1 MAELLIPNK
10 APDIGECIYCGIS
23 KCVLSKEHAIPY
35 GLNGPWILLRASCS
49 HCANITHRF
58 ERDTLRSLLSPIRTV
73 LAMQTRRPK
82 QRPKSLALE
91 LESNG
96 VQRTIQV
103 PPNEYPLYLPTPQFP
118 PPGCLIDVPQLAG
131 ISTQLNFLHL
141 AGPSF
146 EEVMKQHKADFA
158 GAHLNF
164 SPSDFA
170 RTLAK
175 IAFTGAIYVLGLA
188 PFTATPI
195 RRVILGEDL
204 SVSHW
209 VGSWNGEPV
218 NEAKGLHAMKIL
230 ASGTNIHVILRL
242 FAQFGAPEYHI
253 VLGPADPEFANSAAW
268 PWK

>member
-1 MAELLIPNK
+1 M
-10 APDIGECIYCGIS
+10 
-23 KCVLSKEHAIPY
+23 
-35 GLNGPWILLRASCS
+35 
-49 HCANITHRF
+49 
-58 ERDTLRSLLSPIRTV
+58 
-73 LAMQTRRPK
+73 
-82 QRPKSLALE
+82 

-96 VQRTIQV
+96 IQRTIQV
-103 PPNEYPLYLPTPQFP
+103 SPNEFPLYLPTPQFP
-118 PPGCLIDVPQLAG
+118 SPGCLIDIPQSAS
-131 ISTQLNFLHL
+131 ISTQLKFIHL
-141 AGPSF
+141 AGPSLD
-146 EEVMKQHKADFA
+146 EVMKQHAADFA
-158 GAHLNF
+158 GARLDF

-175 IAFTGAIYVLGLA
+175 IAFTGAVYVLGLA
-188 PFTATPI
+188 PFTTTPI

-230 ASGTNIHVILRL
+230 ASGTNIHVVLRL
-242 FAQFGAPEYHI
+242 FAQFGAPEYHV